1 MDVIDKTG
9 GSSTT
14 RPRKSLIEKAADRM
28 GTGAWKDP
36 VKTPE
41 RPGTPSAPTPTVTA
55 SPGSI
60 SGVGSVSGHAPTIGH
75 APTAIPVVPPTAR
88 EGLAPDKRQTKRL
101 VHLNPD
107 RLRTAGLVVPG
118 EQSSVAEEIRLIK
131 RPLLLSAFSGRA
143 SGERRSHLIMVTS
156 SLPREGKTF
165 TAVNLALSMAS
176 EPDITVLLIDAD
188 MAQPMI
194 PTLLGFEAE
203 KGLADILRNDK
214 IDLADVMVRTNY
226 DNLSIIPAGA
236 QIPDAN
242 ELFASSRMAKFIGE
256 IARRYS
262 DRVIIMDSPPV
273 LARSEPSV
281 LAMHVG
287 QIAFVVQAERTSE
300 AALREGLAM
309 VNGCKHV
316 SLILNKVG
324 SLHAGDR
331 FGRVGGGYGY

>member
-1 MDVIDKTG
+1 MDVIDKSGG
-9 GSSTT
+9 GSNTT
-14 RPRKSLIEKAADRM
+14 RPRKSLVEKAADRM
-28 GTGAWKDP
+28 GTNAWKDP

-41 RPGTPSAPTPTVTA
+41 RPGTAAAPAISPTQGGGAGT
-55 SPGSI
+55 
-60 SGVGSVSGHAPTIGH
+60 GSVAAHAPTVER
-75 APTAIPVVPPTAR
+75 APTNIPVVPPAAR
-88 EGLAPDKRQTKRL
+88 EGLAPDKRQTKRV

-107 RLRTAGLVVPG
+107 GLRAAGLVVPG

-156 SLPREGKTF
+156 ALPREGKTF
-165 TAVNLALSMAS
+165 TAANLALSMAS

-188 MAQPMI
+188 MAQPRI
-194 PTLLGFEAE
+194 PQLLGFEAE

-242 ELFASSRMAKFIGE
+242 ELFASSRMAKFIGD

-262 DRVIIMDSPPV
+262 DRVIILDSPPV

-324 SLHAGDR
+324 SLYAGDR
-331 FGRVGGGYGY
+331 FGKVGAGYGY